1 MRPGFVGAALLY
13 ASVVI
18 LLAAS
23 LPAQVPH
30 HFGADLTADAWTT
43 RGTFVLG
50 MCALGILLVGLFA
63 GLATQV
69 DPVAQLGAV
78 TLLFLAVELAL
89 VYGGLTGAVAVTGDL
104 PSTAAEVAAT
114 GQPVVRIS
122 RWAVVV
128 LVGYLGYVLAWA
140 TRLAGVARPGPRQ
153 DRTRRGTADSAV

>member
-18 LLAAS
+18 LLAAG
-23 LPAQVPH
+23 LPARVPY
-30 HFGADLTADAWTT
+30 HFGADLAADAWTT

-69 DPVAQLGAV
+69 GRVAPLGAV

-89 VYGGLTGAVAVTGDL
+89 VYGGLPGAVAVAGDL
-104 PSTAAEVAAT
+104 PSAAAGAAT
-114 GQPVVRIS
+114 TDQPVVRIS
-122 RWAVVV
+122 PWAVVV
-128 LVGYLGYVLAWA
+128 LVGYLGYVLVWA
-140 TRLAGVARPGPRQ
+140 ARLVGVTRPGPRQ
-153 DRTRRGTADSAV
+153 GRARRGTADSAV

>member
-1 MRPGFVGAALLY
+1 VRSGFVGAALLY

-18 LLAAS
+18 LLAAN
-23 LPAQVPH
+23 LPARVPH

-69 DPVAQLGAV
+69 APVAQLGAV

-89 VYGGLTGAVAVTGDL
+89 VYGGLTGDL
-104 PSTAAEVAAT
+104 RPAAAEAAA

-122 RWAVVV
+122 RWAVAV
-128 LVGYLGYVLAWA
+128 LVGYLGYLLAWA
-140 TRLAGVARPGPRQ
+140 TRLAGVGRPGPRQ

>member
-1 MRPGFVGAALLY
+1 MRSGFVGAALLY

-18 LLAAS
+18 LLAAN
-23 LPAQVPH
+23 LPARVPH

-69 DPVAQLGAV
+69 APVAQLGAV

-89 VYGGLTGAVAVTGDL
+89 VYGGLTGALAGDL
-104 PSTAAEVAAT
+104 RAAAAEAAARP
-114 GQPVVRIS
+114 PVVRIS
-122 RWAVVV
+122 RWAVAV
-128 LVGYLGYVLAWA
+128 LVGYLGYLLVWA
-140 TRLAGVARPGPRQ
+140 TRLAGVGRPGPRQ